1 MLKNHP
7 PLWAALALSVLGTAQ
22 GSDISAAFIAA
33 ADKQYG
39 EEGRHAAEFL
49 MANAPAGDEA
59 TLSKTFLTDNLALA
73 LEARARFLWAKAVP
87 EDIFLNDVLP
97 YASLDEKRDPWRRQ
111 LLDVATPLVKDSHTA
126 SEAVQALNRDLFK
139 KLNVHYSTDRES
151 ANQSPAQ
158 SIASGKASC
167 TGLSI
172 LLVDACRSVGI
183 PARIAGLSQWTD
195 KPGNHTWV
203 EIWDGGW
210 HFTGASEYSS
220 EGLDHTWFAD
230 EIAHARNV
238 QTIYAASW
246 KQTGSHFPLVW
257 NPANT
262 SIPAIV
268 VTSQYKQPVGNV
280 GKALL
285 HVQLFDK
292 PDGKRLEAPV
302 EWISASGMILASATT
317 KTDAADLNNMAEL
330 AAASPGSGSF
340 LRVRQGAEWREWPVA
355 LSGDDDRILKLHWRE
370 GAPSDR
376 VVPIMKAWLAQP
388 VAKRG
393 PEPDLSLSASE
404 AAKILDLLWAE
415 RRATVARDEQDEM
428 AAKEIHWGD
437 KKMPWLERTFGAVP
451 STGRSLWISLHGGGG
466 APPELNDEQWH
477 NQIGLYEPPEGIVVA
492 PRAPTNTWNLWHQSH
507 IDPML
512 DRLIAGMVST
522 RGVDPNKVYLLGY
535 SAGGDGV
542 YQIGPRMADRWA
554 AASMMAGHPNDAR
567 PESLR
572 NLPFFIF
579 VGGADSAY
587 NRNQVA
593 AAWGAQLDALAA
605 ADPGGYPHKTTI
617 YPGLPH
623 WMNRR
628 DAEVLP
634 WMAASTRNPWPKKVV
649 WLQNEVTHNRFYW
662 LELPPGIAQKG
673 QLIRAGVQG
682 QIISLESPNV
692 HNVILRLSDA
702 LINLDQPVTVVAA
715 GKTVFSGLVSRSAA
729 LLSQSLEDRADPF
742 SAACAQLKVN
752 W

>member
-1 MLKNHP
+1 MLKHHL
-7 PLWAALALSVLGTAQ
+7 LWVALALSILETAQ
-22 GSDISAAFIAA
+22 GSDLSAAFITA
-33 ADKQYG
+33 ADKRYG

-49 MANAPAGDEA
+49 MANAPAGDQA
-59 TLSKTFLTDNLALA
+59 ALSETFLSDNLALA
-73 LEARARFLWAKAVP
+73 LEARARFPWAKAVP

-97 YASLDEKRDPWRRQ
+97 YASLDEKRDPWRRR
-111 LLDVATPLVKDSHTA
+111 LLDAAAPLVKDSHTA
-126 SEAVQALNRDLFK
+126 SEAVQALNRDLFR
-139 KLNVHYSTDRES
+139 KLNVHYSTDRER
-151 ANQSPAQ
+151 ADQSPAQ

-210 HFTGASEYSS
+210 HFTGASEYSP

-230 EIAHARNV
+230 EIAHARSV
-238 QTIYAASW
+238 QAIYAASW
-246 KQTGSHFPLVW
+246 KQTGTHFPLAW
-257 NPANT
+257 NLT
-262 SIPAIV
+262 DSSIPGIV
-268 VTSQYKQPVGNV
+268 VTSQYQQPAGTV

-292 PDGKRLEAPV
+292 ADGERLEAPV

-317 KTDAADLNNMAEL
+317 KPDAADLNNMAEL

-355 LSGDDDRILKLHWRE
+355 LSGDDDRILKLDWQE

-376 VVPIMKAWLAQP
+376 AVPIMKAWLAQP
-388 VAKRG
+388 IAKRG

-404 AAKILDLLWAE
+404 AAKIRDLLWAE
-415 RRATVARDEQDEM
+415 RRATTARDEQDEM

-437 KKMPWLERTFGAVP
+437 KKMPWLERTFGAAP

-477 NQIGLYEPPEGIVVA
+477 NQIRLYEPPEGIVVA
-492 PRAPTNTWNLWHQSH
+492 PRAPTNTWDLWHQNH

-542 YQIGPRMADRWA
+542 YQLGPRMADRWA

-617 YPGLPH
+617 FPGLPH

-649 WLQNEVTHNRFYW
+649 WLQNEVTHDRFYW

-673 QLIRAGVQG
+673 QLIRASVQG

-715 GKTVFSGLVSRSAA
+715 GKTVFSGLASRSAA
-729 LLSQSLEDRADPF
+729 ILSQSLEDRADPC
-742 SAACAQLKVN
+742 SAACAQLKVD

>member
-1 MLKNHP
+1 MVKNYAL
-7 PLWAALALSVLGTAQ
+7 LWTALALSIMGTTQ

-39 EEGRHAAEFL
+39 EEGRKAAEFL
-49 MANAPAGDEA
+49 MTSAPTADKA
-59 TLSKTFLTDNLALA
+59 TLSETFLTDNLALA
-73 LEARARFLWAKAVP
+73 LEARARFPWAKAVP
-87 EDIFLNDVLP
+87 EDIFLNSVLP

-111 LLDVATPLVKDSHTA
+111 LLAAAAPLVKDCHTA
-126 SEAVQALNRDLFK
+126 TEAVQALNRDLFQ

-167 TGLSI
+167 TGLSL

-210 HFTGASEYSS
+210 HFTGAAEYSP
-220 EGLDHTWFAD
+220 EGLDHTWFSD
-230 EIAHARNV
+230 EIAHARKV
-238 QTIYAASW
+238 QAIYAASW
-246 KQTGSHFPLVW
+246 KQTGSYFPLAW
-257 NPANT
+257 DTANI

-268 VTSQYKQPVGNV
+268 VTNQYKQPAGNIAR
-280 GKALL
+280 ALL

-292 PDGKRLEAPV
+292 PSGRRLEAPV

-317 KTDAADLNNMAEL
+317 KTNSADLNNMAEL
-330 AAASPGSGSF
+330 SASPGSGGF
-340 LRVRQGAEWREWPVA
+340 LRMRQGAEWREWPVQP
-355 LSGDDDRILKLHWRE
+355 SGDDDRIVKLYWQE
-370 GAPSDR
+370 GALSDR
-376 VVPIMKAWLAQP
+376 AVSIMTKWLAQP
-388 VAKRG
+388 AAKRG
-393 PEPDLSLSASE
+393 PMPDLSLSAKE
-404 AAKILDLLWAE
+404 AAKILELLWTE
-415 RRATVARDEQDEM
+415 CKATVARDEQDEM
-428 AAKEIHWGD
+428 AAKEIRWGD
-437 KKMPWLERTFGAVP
+437 KKMPWLERTFGTAP

-477 NQIGLYEPPEGIVVA
+477 NQIRLYEPPEGIVVA
-492 PRAPTNTWNLWHQSH
+492 PRAPTNTWDLWHQSH

-522 RGVDPNKVYLLGY
+522 RGVDPNKVYVLGY

-542 YQIGPRMADRWA
+542 YQLGPRMADRWA

-579 VGGADSAY
+579 VGGDDNAY
-587 NRNQVA
+587 NRNEVA
-593 AAWGAQLDALAA
+593 VEWGAQLDALAA

-634 WMAASTRNPWPKKVV
+634 WMAARTRNPWPKKVV
-649 WLQNEVTHNRFYW
+649 WLQNEVTHDRFYW
-662 LELPPGIAQKG
+662 LEMPPGIAQKG
-673 QLIRAGVQG
+673 QLIHAGVQG
-682 QIISLESPNV
+682 QIITLESANV
-692 HNVILRLSDA
+692 HNVVLRLSDS
-702 LINLDQPVTVVAA
+702 LVNLDQPVTVVAD

-729 LLSQSLEDRADPF
+729 MLSQSLEDRADPS
-742 SAACAQLKVN
+742 SAACAQLKIA